1 MTGTWQTA
9 IHGNPYR
16 LDHHGRLQPI
26 TEQETQVNST
36 PNTATGVQARYA
48 SPYVNEFGE
57 TVEGQRDSWGFPV
70 AAWDKEGY
78 ALVPAMSGRLV
89 RADRRYPEAG
99 SVEFV
104 GLYVPRD

>member
-1 MTGTWQTA
+1 MTHWTTNYRGTQYALTDT
-9 IHGNPYR
+9 GK
-16 LDHHGRLQPI
+16 LQPI
-26 TEQETQVNST
+26 TEQETQVNIT

>member
-1 MTGTWQTA
+1 MTHWTTNYRGTQYALTDT
-9 IHGNPYR
+9 GK
-16 LDHHGRLQPI
+16 LQPI
-26 TEQETQVNST
+26 TEQETQVNIT
-36 PNTATGVQARYA
+36 PNTATGVQARYVN
-48 SPYVNEFGE
+48 PYVNEFGE
-57 TVEGQRDSWGFPV
+57 TVEGQWDRWGFPV

>member
-1 MTGTWQTA
+1 MN
-9 IHGNPYR
+9 I
-16 LDHHGRLQPI
+16 
-26 TEQETQVNST
+26 T

-70 AAWDKEGY
+70 AAWDTQGY

-89 RADRRYPEAG
+89 RADRRYPETG
-99 SVEFV
+99 NVEFV
-104 GLYVPRD
+104 GLYVPRDQD